1 MTKRVAIIG
10 AAHRFPSAPTSQR
23 FWQALKTG
31 EDLVTTV
38 AEDRWGLEA
47 YRHPDKQHPGTSYT
61 FAAGSLGDI
70 SGFDAGFFGISPRE
84 AAQMDPQQR
93 ILLEMTWEAMEDAGI
108 PPQALRGSQCGV
120 FLGIASL
127 DYSYR
132 MADDM
137 SAIDTSTATGNTSSI
152 ASNRIS

>member
-70 SGFDAGFFGISPRE
+70 SGFDAVSSASRRVKPPRWT
-84 AAQMDPQQR
+84 R
-93 ILLEMTWEAMEDAGI
+93 SS
-108 PPQALRGSQCGV
+108 GSCW
-120 FLGIASL
+120 
-127 DYSYR
+127 R
-132 MADDM
+132 
-137 SAIDTSTATGNTSSI
+137 
-152 ASNRIS
+152 